1 LVATNIATFRV
12 EGQLPKEKAGSATVL
27 QIKWACL
34 LSLAMV
40 FTEDTV
46 AQLDEALL
54 PFLFPSCRI
63 VT

>member
-1 LVATNIATFRV
+1 M
-12 EGQLPKEKAGSATVL
+12 EKRGGSNCL
-27 QIKWACL
+27 QIKWTDPL
-34 LSLAMV
+34 PPAMA

-63 VT
+63 VTWPDHQ